1 MEQED
6 YWEDKLRLET
16 RYYEAKLAIEK
27 LVAKAQMLP
36 GVDNKA
42 ELEQLYLQVGDI
54 FLDEIPG

>member
-6 YWEDKLRLET
+6 YWEDKLKLET

-27 LVAKAQMLP
+27 LVAKAQILP
-36 GVDNKA
+36 GVGNKA
-42 ELEQLYLQVGDI
+42 ELEHLYLQVGDI